1 MANTFQSICKA
12 PKIAVVGLGYVGLP
26 LAVALAQHYRVIGFD
41 VNVERVIGLQAGD
54 DRTGEISR
62 DILLKSSVT
71 LTFDTADLGSVDV
84 FIVAVPTPVDDHNK
98 PDLAA
103 LKSASK
109 TVGGVLSAGAIVVFE
124 STVYP
129 GVTEEVCG
137 AI

>member
-1 MANTFQSICKA
+1 M
-12 PKIAVVGLGYVGLP
+12 VGLGYVGLP

-41 VNVERVIGLQAGD
+41 VNVERVMGLQAGD

-71 LTFDTADLGSVDV
+71 LTSDTADLGSVDV

-103 LKSASK
+103 LKSASNLAPICSPPVK
-109 TVGGVLSAGAIVVFE
+109 ACLIMINYLNLKQKMILKNS
-124 STVYP
+124 
-129 GVTEEVCG
+129 
-137 AI
+137 